1 MLDWIFEGIVTWI
14 SSVVSDMMDA
24 VSGLFLQA
32 LGTDMTAMEEYFPF
46 VSKAFTVMQYTAWA
60 LLFLITVWQ
69 LFRVFGGPVTEAENP
84 WVLLGRSALFAFL
97 IGYAKPIFLLTLK
110 IATAPYT
117 ALMDIQMTAEDFT
130 FAGIEQALQNGLTSL
145 IATISVVGLLLLTIL
160 EIALG
165 WNYFKLLLE
174 TVERYIVVGVLCY
187 TSPLAFSMGASKATT
202 PVFRSWCRMVG
213 SQLLLL
219 VMNVW
224 FLRGFSTSVGQ
235 YIGTGGALS
244 NGNGNVF
251 LWLFCAVAF
260 LKTAQKFDSYLAA
273 MGLNV
278 AQTGSGMGMELL
290 MAARVITGVA
300 GGARSAGSVFRG
312 GSVATGTGAA
322 ATGFAAGFANR
333 FKGNSYVRDAV
344 VDGGTRMGA
353 GGTIGFVGRAF
364 GGMAARNGATLT
376 GESISSVASRTPNVS
391 GSIGG
396 DIANRSLG
404 NYMPHMKGMNLS
416 DTQITG
422 GHISTKAIGAD
433 GKETAVEMFN
443 ASQFEKPDGPHAVV
457 NASDGSQWY
466 QMASGS
472 GAGAFYDAPVFSG
485 SSAEAAQVAAVFP
498 DADGATLRTVGD
510 GVIEASSDGGVSRWY
525 NSAYYDEPDAP
536 HSTIQA
542 SNGVEWYAMQQ
553 HAETPPFEAG
563 DAADGY
569 NRAQFQSFMPGYE
582 QPVTSVDGSGR
593 MDGHFEVRHENG
605 SGTMFYDTAQYAP
618 PRGDYQ
624 VYEDVHGSQWYA
636 VHGEAAVER
645 KPVYENGKPVYMFT
659 SFEMSDD
666 TGVLLGIN
674 RHNNS
679 LCIVDL
685 FDTKKNKNANLNL
698 LGTSGAGK
706 TFTMQLLALRMRM
719 RGIQCYIIAPI
730 KGHEFRRA
738 CNRIGGQFIKIA
750 PGSPHCIN
758 IMEIRHTISPEME
771 LIDELDYS
779 EMDSLLAQKIQQ
791 LMIFFS
797 LLIPNMT
804 NEEEQMLDEALIR
817 TYGKFG
823 ITHDNDSVYED
834 RNAVPPKMKT
844 MPILGDLHEE
854 LQKNEM
860 TKRIAVI
867 VSRFVTGSAQSF
879 NQQTNVDLSNKYIVL
894 DLSELKGKLL
904 PVGMMIA
911 LDYVWDKIKS
921 DRTKKKA
928 IMIDE
933 IWQLIGAGSNRMAA
947 EFCLEIFKVIRGF
960 GGAAISAT
968 QDLSDFF
975 GLEDGRYGRA
985 IINNSKNKIILNLE
999 PDEAEFVR
1007 DTLKLTKT
1015 EIRSITRFER
1025 GEALICSNNSKVP
1038 VIIKAS
1044 KEEQEMITTDRAEL
1058 EAILKER
1065 QREVN

>member
-1 MLDWIFEGIVTWI
+1 MTKDSSAKRKAGKRKPEKLSFTQDFIPIKNLEHGIIET
-14 SSVVSDMMDA
+14 
-24 VSGLFLQA
+24 
-32 LGTDMTAMEEYFPF
+32 TD
-46 VSKAFTVMQYTAWA
+46 
-60 LLFLITVWQ
+60 
-69 LFRVFGGPVTEAENP
+69 
-84 WVLLGRSALFAFL
+84 GRY
-97 IGYAKPIFLLTLK
+97 IK
-110 IATAPYT
+110 
-117 ALMDIQMTAEDFT
+117 
-130 FAGIEQALQNGLTSL
+130 
-145 IATISVVGLLLLTIL
+145 IL
-160 EIALG
+160 EIEPINFMLRSEEEQYEIICSFASWLKISPVHLQFKSITRKADSDKHIAMLRKEMETEESEQCKKLSEGYIRLIKDVGSREALTRR
-165 WNYFKLLLE
+165 FFL
-174 TVERYIVVGVLCY
+174 
-187 TSPLAFSMGASKATT
+187 
-202 PVFRSWCRMVG
+202 VFRYEELRRNENSDYGQICSTLLTAEQNARAYFMQCGNNILQPKDPDEATAEILYMFFNRRSCVEEPFHSRVDRIVLDTMAAKNKVIGIDPVPHIRMAHFIAPRGIDLTHRNYIIMDGLYYSFLYIKGNGYPNKVRAG
-213 SQLLLL
+213 WMSSLINAGEGID
-219 VMNVW
+219 VDV
-224 FLRGFSTSVGQ
+224 FLRRENRS
-235 YIGTGGALS
+235 
-244 NGNGNVF
+244 
-251 LWLFCAVAF
+251 
-260 LKTAQKFDSYLAA
+260 KTIDK
-273 MGLNV
+273 V
-278 AQTGSGMGMELL
+278 AQRIRLNRTKLKSMQDTSTDYEEL
-290 MAARVITGVA
+290 
-300 GGARSAGSVFRG
+300 AGSIQ
-312 GSVATGTGAA
+312 
-322 ATGFAAGFANR
+322 AGYFI
-333 FKGNSYVRDAV
+333 KQG
-344 VDGGTRMGA
+344 
-353 GGTIGFVGRAF
+353 
-364 GGMAARNGATLT
+364 
-376 GESISSVASRTPNVS
+376 
-391 GSIGG
+391 
-396 DIANRSLG
+396 IANYNEDLF
-404 NYMPHMKGMNLS
+404 YMSVFVTVSARTYEELMWRKQQMTDMLKSMDMYVS
-416 DTQITG
+416 DCSFQQ
-422 GHISTKAIGAD
+422 
-433 GKETAVEMFN
+433 E
-443 ASQFEKPDGPHAVV
+443 
-457 NASDGSQWY
+457 
-466 QMASGS
+466 
-472 GAGAFYDAPVFSG
+472 DA
-485 SSAEAAQVAAVFP
+485 
-498 DADGATLRTVGD
+498 LRTVMPFLQISLKLEKKSKRNVLTSGA
-510 GVIEASSDGGVSRWY
+510 AS
-525 NSAYYDEPDAP
+525 
-536 HSTIQA
+536 T
-542 SNGVEWYAMQQ
+542 
-553 HAETPPFEAG
+553 
-563 DAADGY
+563 
-569 NRAQFQSFMPGYE
+569 
-582 QPVTSVDGSGR
+582 
-593 MDGHFEVRHENG
+593 
-605 SGTMFYDTAQYAP
+605 
-618 PRGDYQ
+618 
-624 VYEDVHGSQWYA
+624 
-636 VHGEAAVER
+636 
-645 KPVYENGKPVYMFT
+645 YMFT

-797 LLIPNMT
+797 LLIPDMT

-823 ITHDNDSVYED
+823 ITHDNDSVYAD

-1065 QREVN
+1065 QQEAD

>member
-1 MLDWIFEGIVTWI
+1 MTKDSSAKRKAGKRKPEKLSFTQDFIPIKNLEHGIIET
-14 SSVVSDMMDA
+14 
-24 VSGLFLQA
+24 
-32 LGTDMTAMEEYFPF
+32 TD
-46 VSKAFTVMQYTAWA
+46 
-60 LLFLITVWQ
+60 
-69 LFRVFGGPVTEAENP
+69 
-84 WVLLGRSALFAFL
+84 GRY
-97 IGYAKPIFLLTLK
+97 IK
-110 IATAPYT
+110 
-117 ALMDIQMTAEDFT
+117 
-130 FAGIEQALQNGLTSL
+130 
-145 IATISVVGLLLLTIL
+145 IL
-160 EIALG
+160 EIEPINFMLRSEEEQYEIICSFASWLKISPVHLQ
-165 WNYFKLLLE
+165 FKSITRKADSDKHIAMLRKEME
-174 TVERYIVVGVLCY
+174 TEESEQCKKLSEGYIRLI
-187 TSPLAFSMGASKATT
+187 KD
-202 PVFRSWCRMVG
+202 VG
-213 SQLLLL
+213 SREALTRRFFLIFRYEELRRNENSDYGQICSTLLTAEQNARAYFMQCGNNILQPKDPDEATAEIL
-219 VMNVW
+219 YMFFNRRSCVEEPFHSRVDRIVLDTMAAKNKVIGIDPIPHIRMAHFIAPRGIDLTHRNYIIMDGLYYSFLYIKGNGYPNKVRAGW
-224 FLRGFSTSVGQ
+224 MSSLINAGEGIDVDVFLRRENRS
-235 YIGTGGALS
+235 
-244 NGNGNVF
+244 
-251 LWLFCAVAF
+251 
-260 LKTAQKFDSYLAA
+260 KTIDK
-273 MGLNV
+273 V
-278 AQTGSGMGMELL
+278 AQRIRLNRTKLKSMQDTSTDYEEL
-290 MAARVITGVA
+290 
-300 GGARSAGSVFRG
+300 AGSIQ
-312 GSVATGTGAA
+312 
-322 ATGFAAGFANR
+322 AGYFI
-333 FKGNSYVRDAV
+333 KQG
-344 VDGGTRMGA
+344 
-353 GGTIGFVGRAF
+353 
-364 GGMAARNGATLT
+364 
-376 GESISSVASRTPNVS
+376 
-391 GSIGG
+391 
-396 DIANRSLG
+396 IANYNEDLF
-404 NYMPHMKGMNLS
+404 YMSVFVTVSARTYEELMWRKQQMTDMLKSMDMYVS
-416 DTQITG
+416 DCSFQQ
-422 GHISTKAIGAD
+422 
-433 GKETAVEMFN
+433 E
-443 ASQFEKPDGPHAVV
+443 
-457 NASDGSQWY
+457 
-466 QMASGS
+466 
-472 GAGAFYDAPVFSG
+472 DA
-485 SSAEAAQVAAVFP
+485 
-498 DADGATLRTVGD
+498 LRTVMPFLQISPKLEKKSKRNVLTSGA
-510 GVIEASSDGGVSRWY
+510 AS
-525 NSAYYDEPDAP
+525 
-536 HSTIQA
+536 T
-542 SNGVEWYAMQQ
+542 
-553 HAETPPFEAG
+553 
-563 DAADGY
+563 
-569 NRAQFQSFMPGYE
+569 
-582 QPVTSVDGSGR
+582 
-593 MDGHFEVRHENG
+593 
-605 SGTMFYDTAQYAP
+605 
-618 PRGDYQ
+618 
-624 VYEDVHGSQWYA
+624 
-636 VHGEAAVER
+636 
-645 KPVYENGKPVYMFT
+645 YMFT

-797 LLIPNMT
+797 LLIPDMT

-834 RNAVPPKMKT
+834 RNAVPPKMKA

-860 TKRIAVI
+860 TKRIAII

-947 EFCLEIFKVIRGF
+947 EFCLEIFKIIRGF

-1065 QREVN
+1065 QQEAD

>member
-1 MLDWIFEGIVTWI
+1 MTKDSSAKRKAGKRKPEKLSFTQDFIPIKNLEHGIIET
-14 SSVVSDMMDA
+14 
-24 VSGLFLQA
+24 
-32 LGTDMTAMEEYFPF
+32 TD
-46 VSKAFTVMQYTAWA
+46 
-60 LLFLITVWQ
+60 
-69 LFRVFGGPVTEAENP
+69 
-84 WVLLGRSALFAFL
+84 GRY
-97 IGYAKPIFLLTLK
+97 IK
-110 IATAPYT
+110 
-117 ALMDIQMTAEDFT
+117 
-130 FAGIEQALQNGLTSL
+130 
-145 IATISVVGLLLLTIL
+145 IL
-160 EIALG
+160 EIEPINFMLRSEEEQYEIICSFASWLKISPVHLQ
-165 WNYFKLLLE
+165 FKSITRKADSDKHIAMLRKEMATEESEQCKKLSE
-174 TVERYIVVGVLCY
+174 GYIRLI
-187 TSPLAFSMGASKATT
+187 KD
-202 PVFRSWCRMVG
+202 VG
-213 SQLLLL
+213 SREALTRRFFLIFRYEELRRNENSDYGQICSTLLTAEQNARAYFMQCGNNILQPKDPDEATAEIL
-219 VMNVW
+219 YMFFNRRSCVEEPFHSRVDRIVLDTMAAKNKVIGIDPVPHIRMAHFIAPRGIDLTHRNYIIMDGLYYSFLYIKGNGYPNKVRAGW
-224 FLRGFSTSVGQ
+224 MSSLINAGEGIDVDVFLRRENRS
-235 YIGTGGALS
+235 
-244 NGNGNVF
+244 
-251 LWLFCAVAF
+251 
-260 LKTAQKFDSYLAA
+260 KTIDK
-273 MGLNV
+273 V
-278 AQTGSGMGMELL
+278 AQRIRLNRTKLKSMQDTSTDYEEL
-290 MAARVITGVA
+290 
-300 GGARSAGSVFRG
+300 AGSIQ
-312 GSVATGTGAA
+312 
-322 ATGFAAGFANR
+322 AGYFI
-333 FKGNSYVRDAV
+333 KQG
-344 VDGGTRMGA
+344 
-353 GGTIGFVGRAF
+353 
-364 GGMAARNGATLT
+364 
-376 GESISSVASRTPNVS
+376 
-391 GSIGG
+391 
-396 DIANRSLG
+396 IANYNEDLF
-404 NYMPHMKGMNLS
+404 YMSVFVTVSARTYEELMWRKQQMTDMLKSMDMYVS
-416 DTQITG
+416 DCSFQQ
-422 GHISTKAIGAD
+422 
-433 GKETAVEMFN
+433 E
-443 ASQFEKPDGPHAVV
+443 
-457 NASDGSQWY
+457 
-466 QMASGS
+466 
-472 GAGAFYDAPVFSG
+472 DA
-485 SSAEAAQVAAVFP
+485 
-498 DADGATLRTVGD
+498 LRTVMPFLQISLKLEKKSKRNVLTSGA
-510 GVIEASSDGGVSRWY
+510 AS
-525 NSAYYDEPDAP
+525 
-536 HSTIQA
+536 T
-542 SNGVEWYAMQQ
+542 
-553 HAETPPFEAG
+553 
-563 DAADGY
+563 
-569 NRAQFQSFMPGYE
+569 
-582 QPVTSVDGSGR
+582 
-593 MDGHFEVRHENG
+593 
-605 SGTMFYDTAQYAP
+605 
-618 PRGDYQ
+618 
-624 VYEDVHGSQWYA
+624 
-636 VHGEAAVER
+636 
-645 KPVYENGKPVYMFT
+645 YMFT

-797 LLIPNMT
+797 LLIPDMT

-834 RNAVPPKMKT
+834 RNAVPPKMKA
-844 MPILGDLHEE
+844 MPILGNLHEE

-860 TKRIAVI
+860 TKRIAII

-1058 EAILKER
+1058 EAILMER
-1065 QREVN
+1065 QQEAD

>member
-1 MLDWIFEGIVTWI
+1 MTKDSSAKRKAGKRKPEKLSFTQDFIPIKNLEHGIIET
-14 SSVVSDMMDA
+14 
-24 VSGLFLQA
+24 
-32 LGTDMTAMEEYFPF
+32 TD
-46 VSKAFTVMQYTAWA
+46 
-60 LLFLITVWQ
+60 
-69 LFRVFGGPVTEAENP
+69 
-84 WVLLGRSALFAFL
+84 GRY
-97 IGYAKPIFLLTLK
+97 IK
-110 IATAPYT
+110 
-117 ALMDIQMTAEDFT
+117 
-130 FAGIEQALQNGLTSL
+130 
-145 IATISVVGLLLLTIL
+145 IL
-160 EIALG
+160 EIEPINFMLRSEEEQYEIICSFASWLKISPVHLQ
-165 WNYFKLLLE
+165 FKSITRKADSDKHIAMLRKEME
-174 TVERYIVVGVLCY
+174 TEESEQCKKLSEGYIRLI
-187 TSPLAFSMGASKATT
+187 KD
-202 PVFRSWCRMVG
+202 VG
-213 SQLLLL
+213 SREALTRRFFLIFRYEELRRNENSDYGQICSTLLTTEQNARAYFMQCGNNILQPKDPDEATAEIL
-219 VMNVW
+219 YMFFNRRSCVEEPFHSRVDRIVLDTMAAKNKVIGIDPIPHIRMAHFIAPREIDLMHRNYIIMDGLYYSFLYIKGNGYPNKVRAGW
-224 FLRGFSTSVGQ
+224 MSSLINAGEGIDVDVFLRRENRS
-235 YIGTGGALS
+235 
-244 NGNGNVF
+244 
-251 LWLFCAVAF
+251 
-260 LKTAQKFDSYLAA
+260 KTIDK
-273 MGLNV
+273 V
-278 AQTGSGMGMELL
+278 AQRIRLNRTKLKSMQDTSTDYEEL
-290 MAARVITGVA
+290 
-300 GGARSAGSVFRG
+300 AGSIQ
-312 GSVATGTGAA
+312 
-322 ATGFAAGFANR
+322 AGYFI
-333 FKGNSYVRDAV
+333 KQG
-344 VDGGTRMGA
+344 
-353 GGTIGFVGRAF
+353 
-364 GGMAARNGATLT
+364 
-376 GESISSVASRTPNVS
+376 
-391 GSIGG
+391 
-396 DIANRSLG
+396 IANYNEDLF
-404 NYMPHMKGMNLS
+404 YMSVFVTVSARTYEELMWRKQQMTDMLKSMDMYVS
-416 DTQITG
+416 DCSFQQ
-422 GHISTKAIGAD
+422 
-433 GKETAVEMFN
+433 E
-443 ASQFEKPDGPHAVV
+443 
-457 NASDGSQWY
+457 
-466 QMASGS
+466 
-472 GAGAFYDAPVFSG
+472 DA
-485 SSAEAAQVAAVFP
+485 
-498 DADGATLRTVGD
+498 LRTVMPFLQISPKLEKKSKRNVLTSGA
-510 GVIEASSDGGVSRWY
+510 AS
-525 NSAYYDEPDAP
+525 
-536 HSTIQA
+536 T
-542 SNGVEWYAMQQ
+542 
-553 HAETPPFEAG
+553 
-563 DAADGY
+563 
-569 NRAQFQSFMPGYE
+569 
-582 QPVTSVDGSGR
+582 
-593 MDGHFEVRHENG
+593 
-605 SGTMFYDTAQYAP
+605 
-618 PRGDYQ
+618 
-624 VYEDVHGSQWYA
+624 
-636 VHGEAAVER
+636 
-645 KPVYENGKPVYMFT
+645 YMFT

-797 LLIPNMT
+797 LLIPDMT

-823 ITHDNDSVYED
+823 ITHDNDSVYAD

-1065 QREVN
+1065 QQEAD

>member
-1 MLDWIFEGIVTWI
+1 MTKDSSAKRKTGKRKPEKLSFTQDFIPIKNLEHGIIET
-14 SSVVSDMMDA
+14 
-24 VSGLFLQA
+24 
-32 LGTDMTAMEEYFPF
+32 TD
-46 VSKAFTVMQYTAWA
+46 
-60 LLFLITVWQ
+60 
-69 LFRVFGGPVTEAENP
+69 
-84 WVLLGRSALFAFL
+84 GRY
-97 IGYAKPIFLLTLK
+97 IK
-110 IATAPYT
+110 
-117 ALMDIQMTAEDFT
+117 
-130 FAGIEQALQNGLTSL
+130 
-145 IATISVVGLLLLTIL
+145 IL
-160 EIALG
+160 EIEPINFMLRSEEEQYEIICSFASWLKISPVHLQ
-165 WNYFKLLLE
+165 FKSITRKADSDKHIAMLRKEME
-174 TVERYIVVGVLCY
+174 TEESEQCKKLSEGYIRLI
-187 TSPLAFSMGASKATT
+187 KD
-202 PVFRSWCRMVG
+202 VG
-213 SQLLLL
+213 SREALTRRFFLIFRYEELRRNENSDYGQICSTLLTAEQNARAYFMQCGNNILQPKDPDEATAEIL
-219 VMNVW
+219 YMFFNRRSCVEEPFHSRVDRIVLDTMAAKNKVIGIDPIPHIRMAHFIAPRGIDLTHRNYIIMDGLYYSFLYIKGNGYPNKVRAGW
-224 FLRGFSTSVGQ
+224 MSSLINAGEGIDVDVFLRRENRS
-235 YIGTGGALS
+235 
-244 NGNGNVF
+244 
-251 LWLFCAVAF
+251 
-260 LKTAQKFDSYLAA
+260 KTIDK
-273 MGLNV
+273 V
-278 AQTGSGMGMELL
+278 AQRIRLNRTKLKSMQDTSTDYEELTGS
-290 MAARVITGVA
+290 IQA
-300 GGARSAGSVFRG
+300 GYFIKQGIANYNEDLFYMSVFVTVSARTYEELMWRKQQMTDMLK
-312 GSVATGTGAA
+312 SMDM
-322 ATGFAAGFANR
+322 
-333 FKGNSYVRDAV
+333 YVSDCSFQQEDA
-344 VDGGTRMGA
+344 
-353 GGTIGFVGRAF
+353 
-364 GGMAARNGATLT
+364 
-376 GESISSVASRTPNVS
+376 
-391 GSIGG
+391 
-396 DIANRSLG
+396 
-404 NYMPHMKGMNLS
+404 
-416 DTQITG
+416 
-422 GHISTKAIGAD
+422 
-433 GKETAVEMFN
+433 
-443 ASQFEKPDGPHAVV
+443 
-457 NASDGSQWY
+457 
-466 QMASGS
+466 
-472 GAGAFYDAPVFSG
+472 
-485 SSAEAAQVAAVFP
+485 
-498 DADGATLRTVGD
+498 LRTVMPFLQISPKLEKKSKRNVLTSGA
-510 GVIEASSDGGVSRWY
+510 AS
-525 NSAYYDEPDAP
+525 
-536 HSTIQA
+536 T
-542 SNGVEWYAMQQ
+542 
-553 HAETPPFEAG
+553 
-563 DAADGY
+563 
-569 NRAQFQSFMPGYE
+569 
-582 QPVTSVDGSGR
+582 
-593 MDGHFEVRHENG
+593 
-605 SGTMFYDTAQYAP
+605 
-618 PRGDYQ
+618 
-624 VYEDVHGSQWYA
+624 
-636 VHGEAAVER
+636 
-645 KPVYENGKPVYMFT
+645 YMFT

-738 CNRIGGQFIKIA
+738 CNHIGGQFIKIA

-797 LLIPNMT
+797 LLIPDMT

-823 ITHDNDSVYED
+823 ITHDNDSVYAD

-1065 QREVN
+1065 QQEED

>member
-1 MLDWIFEGIVTWI
+1 MTKDSSAKRKAGKRKPEKLSFTQDFIPIKNLEHGIIET
-14 SSVVSDMMDA
+14 
-24 VSGLFLQA
+24 
-32 LGTDMTAMEEYFPF
+32 TD
-46 VSKAFTVMQYTAWA
+46 
-60 LLFLITVWQ
+60 
-69 LFRVFGGPVTEAENP
+69 
-84 WVLLGRSALFAFL
+84 GRY
-97 IGYAKPIFLLTLK
+97 IK
-110 IATAPYT
+110 
-117 ALMDIQMTAEDFT
+117 
-130 FAGIEQALQNGLTSL
+130 
-145 IATISVVGLLLLTIL
+145 IL
-160 EIALG
+160 EIEPINFMLRSEEEQYEIICSFASWLKISPVHLQ
-165 WNYFKLLLE
+165 FKSITRKADSDKHIAMLRKEME
-174 TVERYIVVGVLCY
+174 TEESEQCKKLSEGYIRLI
-187 TSPLAFSMGASKATT
+187 KD
-202 PVFRSWCRMVG
+202 VG
-213 SQLLLL
+213 SREALTRRFFLIFRYEELRRNENSDYGQICSTLLTAEQNARAYFMQCGNNILQPKDPDEATAEIL
-219 VMNVW
+219 YMFFNRRSCVEEPFHSRVDRIVLDTMAAKNKVIGIDPVPHIRMAHFIAPRGIDLTHRNYIIMDGLYYSFLYIKGNGYPNKVRAGW
-224 FLRGFSTSVGQ
+224 MSSLINAGEGIDVDVFLRRENRS
-235 YIGTGGALS
+235 
-244 NGNGNVF
+244 
-251 LWLFCAVAF
+251 
-260 LKTAQKFDSYLAA
+260 KTIDK
-273 MGLNV
+273 V
-278 AQTGSGMGMELL
+278 AQRIRLNRTKLKSMQDTSTDYEEL
-290 MAARVITGVA
+290 
-300 GGARSAGSVFRG
+300 AGSIQ
-312 GSVATGTGAA
+312 
-322 ATGFAAGFANR
+322 AGYFI
-333 FKGNSYVRDAV
+333 KQG
-344 VDGGTRMGA
+344 
-353 GGTIGFVGRAF
+353 
-364 GGMAARNGATLT
+364 
-376 GESISSVASRTPNVS
+376 
-391 GSIGG
+391 
-396 DIANRSLG
+396 IANYNEDLF
-404 NYMPHMKGMNLS
+404 YMSVFMTVSARTYEELMWRKQQMTDMLKSMDMYVS
-416 DTQITG
+416 DCSFQQ
-422 GHISTKAIGAD
+422 
-433 GKETAVEMFN
+433 E
-443 ASQFEKPDGPHAVV
+443 
-457 NASDGSQWY
+457 
-466 QMASGS
+466 
-472 GAGAFYDAPVFSG
+472 DA
-485 SSAEAAQVAAVFP
+485 
-498 DADGATLRTVGD
+498 LRTVMPFLQISLKLEKKSKRNVLTSGA
-510 GVIEASSDGGVSRWY
+510 AS
-525 NSAYYDEPDAP
+525 
-536 HSTIQA
+536 T
-542 SNGVEWYAMQQ
+542 
-553 HAETPPFEAG
+553 
-563 DAADGY
+563 
-569 NRAQFQSFMPGYE
+569 
-582 QPVTSVDGSGR
+582 
-593 MDGHFEVRHENG
+593 
-605 SGTMFYDTAQYAP
+605 
-618 PRGDYQ
+618 
-624 VYEDVHGSQWYA
+624 
-636 VHGEAAVER
+636 
-645 KPVYENGKPVYMFT
+645 YMFT

-797 LLIPNMT
+797 LLIPDMT

-834 RNAVPPKMKT
+834 RNAVPPKMKA

-860 TKRIAVI
+860 TKRIAII

-1065 QREVN
+1065 QHEAD

>member
-1 MLDWIFEGIVTWI
+1 MTKDSSAKRKAGKRKPEKLSFTQDFIPIKNLEHGIIET
-14 SSVVSDMMDA
+14 
-24 VSGLFLQA
+24 
-32 LGTDMTAMEEYFPF
+32 TD
-46 VSKAFTVMQYTAWA
+46 
-60 LLFLITVWQ
+60 
-69 LFRVFGGPVTEAENP
+69 
-84 WVLLGRSALFAFL
+84 GRY
-97 IGYAKPIFLLTLK
+97 IK
-110 IATAPYT
+110 
-117 ALMDIQMTAEDFT
+117 
-130 FAGIEQALQNGLTSL
+130 
-145 IATISVVGLLLLTIL
+145 IL
-160 EIALG
+160 EIEPINFMLRSEEEQYEIICSFASWLKISPVHLQ
-165 WNYFKLLLE
+165 FKSITRKADSDKHIAMLRKEME
-174 TVERYIVVGVLCY
+174 TEESEQCKKLSEGYIRLI
-187 TSPLAFSMGASKATT
+187 KD
-202 PVFRSWCRMVG
+202 VG
-213 SQLLLL
+213 SREALTRRFFLIFRYEELRRNENSDYGQICSTLLTAEQNARAYFMQCGNNILQPKDPDEATAEIL
-219 VMNVW
+219 YMFFNRRSCIEEPFHSRVDRIVLDTMAAKNKVIGIDPIPHIRMAHFIAPRGIDLTHRNYIIMDGLYYSFLYIKGNGYPNKVRAGW
-224 FLRGFSTSVGQ
+224 MSSLINAGEGIDVDVFLRRENRS
-235 YIGTGGALS
+235 
-244 NGNGNVF
+244 
-251 LWLFCAVAF
+251 
-260 LKTAQKFDSYLAA
+260 KTIDK
-273 MGLNV
+273 V
-278 AQTGSGMGMELL
+278 AQRIRLNRTKLKSMQDTSTDYEEL
-290 MAARVITGVA
+290 
-300 GGARSAGSVFRG
+300 AGSIQ
-312 GSVATGTGAA
+312 
-322 ATGFAAGFANR
+322 AGYFI
-333 FKGNSYVRDAV
+333 KQG
-344 VDGGTRMGA
+344 
-353 GGTIGFVGRAF
+353 
-364 GGMAARNGATLT
+364 
-376 GESISSVASRTPNVS
+376 
-391 GSIGG
+391 
-396 DIANRSLG
+396 IANYNEDLF
-404 NYMPHMKGMNLS
+404 YMSVFVTVSARTYEELMWRKQQMTDMLKSMDMYVS
-416 DTQITG
+416 DCSFQQ
-422 GHISTKAIGAD
+422 
-433 GKETAVEMFN
+433 E
-443 ASQFEKPDGPHAVV
+443 
-457 NASDGSQWY
+457 
-466 QMASGS
+466 
-472 GAGAFYDAPVFSG
+472 DA
-485 SSAEAAQVAAVFP
+485 
-498 DADGATLRTVGD
+498 LRTVMPFLQMSPKLEKKSKRNVLTSGA
-510 GVIEASSDGGVSRWY
+510 AS
-525 NSAYYDEPDAP
+525 
-536 HSTIQA
+536 T
-542 SNGVEWYAMQQ
+542 
-553 HAETPPFEAG
+553 
-563 DAADGY
+563 
-569 NRAQFQSFMPGYE
+569 
-582 QPVTSVDGSGR
+582 
-593 MDGHFEVRHENG
+593 
-605 SGTMFYDTAQYAP
+605 
-618 PRGDYQ
+618 
-624 VYEDVHGSQWYA
+624 
-636 VHGEAAVER
+636 
-645 KPVYENGKPVYMFT
+645 YMFT

-797 LLIPNMT
+797 LLIPDMT

-817 TYGKFG
+817 SYGKFG
-823 ITHDNDSVYED
+823 ITHDNDSVYAD

-1065 QREVN
+1065 QQEAD

>member
-1 MLDWIFEGIVTWI
+1 MTKD
-14 SSVVSDMMDA
+14 SSAKRKAGKRKPEKLSFTQDFIPIKNLEH
-24 VSGLFLQA
+24 SIIET
-32 LGTDMTAMEEYFPF
+32 TD
-46 VSKAFTVMQYTAWA
+46 
-60 LLFLITVWQ
+60 
-69 LFRVFGGPVTEAENP
+69 
-84 WVLLGRSALFAFL
+84 GRY
-97 IGYAKPIFLLTLK
+97 IK
-110 IATAPYT
+110 
-117 ALMDIQMTAEDFT
+117 
-130 FAGIEQALQNGLTSL
+130 
-145 IATISVVGLLLLTIL
+145 IL
-160 EIALG
+160 EIEPINFMLRSEEEQYEIICSFASWLKISPVHLQ
-165 WNYFKLLLE
+165 FKSITRKADSDKHIAMLRKEME
-174 TVERYIVVGVLCY
+174 TEESEQCKKLSEGYIRLI
-187 TSPLAFSMGASKATT
+187 KD
-202 PVFRSWCRMVG
+202 VG
-213 SQLLLL
+213 SREALTRRFFLIFRYEELRRNENSDYGQICSTLLTAEQNARAYFMQCGNNILQPKDPDEATAEIL
-219 VMNVW
+219 YMFFNRRSCVEEPFHSRADRIVLDTMAAKNKVIGIDPVPHIRMAHFIAPRGIDLTHRNYIIMDGLYYSFLYIKGNGYPNKVRAGW
-224 FLRGFSTSVGQ
+224 MSSLINAGEGIDVDVFLRRENRS
-235 YIGTGGALS
+235 
-244 NGNGNVF
+244 
-251 LWLFCAVAF
+251 
-260 LKTAQKFDSYLAA
+260 KTIDK
-273 MGLNV
+273 V
-278 AQTGSGMGMELL
+278 AQRIRLNRTKLKSMQDTSTDYEEL
-290 MAARVITGVA
+290 
-300 GGARSAGSVFRG
+300 AGSIQ
-312 GSVATGTGAA
+312 
-322 ATGFAAGFANR
+322 AGYFI
-333 FKGNSYVRDAV
+333 KQG
-344 VDGGTRMGA
+344 
-353 GGTIGFVGRAF
+353 
-364 GGMAARNGATLT
+364 
-376 GESISSVASRTPNVS
+376 
-391 GSIGG
+391 
-396 DIANRSLG
+396 IANYNEDLF
-404 NYMPHMKGMNLS
+404 YMSVFVTVSARTYEELMWRKQQMTDMLKSMDMYVS
-416 DTQITG
+416 DCSFQQ
-422 GHISTKAIGAD
+422 
-433 GKETAVEMFN
+433 E
-443 ASQFEKPDGPHAVV
+443 
-457 NASDGSQWY
+457 
-466 QMASGS
+466 
-472 GAGAFYDAPVFSG
+472 DA
-485 SSAEAAQVAAVFP
+485 
-498 DADGATLRTVGD
+498 LRTVMPFLQMSPKLEKKSKRNVLTSGA
-510 GVIEASSDGGVSRWY
+510 AS
-525 NSAYYDEPDAP
+525 
-536 HSTIQA
+536 T
-542 SNGVEWYAMQQ
+542 
-553 HAETPPFEAG
+553 
-563 DAADGY
+563 
-569 NRAQFQSFMPGYE
+569 
-582 QPVTSVDGSGR
+582 
-593 MDGHFEVRHENG
+593 
-605 SGTMFYDTAQYAP
+605 
-618 PRGDYQ
+618 
-624 VYEDVHGSQWYA
+624 
-636 VHGEAAVER
+636 
-645 KPVYENGKPVYMFT
+645 YMFT

-797 LLIPNMT
+797 LLIPDMT

-1065 QREVN
+1065 QHEAD

>member
-1 MLDWIFEGIVTWI
+1 MTKDSSAKRKTGKRKPEKLSFTQDFIPIKNLEHGIIET
-14 SSVVSDMMDA
+14 
-24 VSGLFLQA
+24 
-32 LGTDMTAMEEYFPF
+32 TD
-46 VSKAFTVMQYTAWA
+46 
-60 LLFLITVWQ
+60 
-69 LFRVFGGPVTEAENP
+69 
-84 WVLLGRSALFAFL
+84 GRY
-97 IGYAKPIFLLTLK
+97 IK
-110 IATAPYT
+110 
-117 ALMDIQMTAEDFT
+117 
-130 FAGIEQALQNGLTSL
+130 
-145 IATISVVGLLLLTIL
+145 IL
-160 EIALG
+160 EIEPINFMLRSEEEQYEIICSFASWLKISPVHLQ
-165 WNYFKLLLE
+165 FKSITRKADSDKHIAMLRKEMATEESEQCKKLSE
-174 TVERYIVVGVLCY
+174 GYIRLI
-187 TSPLAFSMGASKATT
+187 KD
-202 PVFRSWCRMVG
+202 VG
-213 SQLLLL
+213 SREALTRRFFLIFRYEELRRNENSDYGQICSTLLTAEQNARAYFMQCGNNILQPKDPDEATAEIL
-219 VMNVW
+219 YMFFNRRSCVEEPFHSRVDRIVLDTMAAKNKVIGIDPIPHIRMAHFIAPRGIDLTHRNYIIMDGLYYSFLYIKGNGYPNKVRAGW
-224 FLRGFSTSVGQ
+224 MSSLINAGEGIDVDVFLRRENRS
-235 YIGTGGALS
+235 
-244 NGNGNVF
+244 
-251 LWLFCAVAF
+251 
-260 LKTAQKFDSYLAA
+260 KTIDK
-273 MGLNV
+273 V
-278 AQTGSGMGMELL
+278 AQRIRLNRTKLKSMQDTSTDYEEL
-290 MAARVITGVA
+290 
-300 GGARSAGSVFRG
+300 AGSIQ
-312 GSVATGTGAA
+312 
-322 ATGFAAGFANR
+322 AGYFI
-333 FKGNSYVRDAV
+333 KQG
-344 VDGGTRMGA
+344 
-353 GGTIGFVGRAF
+353 
-364 GGMAARNGATLT
+364 
-376 GESISSVASRTPNVS
+376 
-391 GSIGG
+391 
-396 DIANRSLG
+396 IANYNEDLF
-404 NYMPHMKGMNLS
+404 YMSVFVTVSARTYEELMWRKQQMTDMLKSMDMYVS
-416 DTQITG
+416 DCSFQQ
-422 GHISTKAIGAD
+422 
-433 GKETAVEMFN
+433 E
-443 ASQFEKPDGPHAVV
+443 
-457 NASDGSQWY
+457 
-466 QMASGS
+466 
-472 GAGAFYDAPVFSG
+472 DA
-485 SSAEAAQVAAVFP
+485 
-498 DADGATLRTVGD
+498 LRTVMPFLQISPKLEKKSKRNVLTSGA
-510 GVIEASSDGGVSRWY
+510 AS
-525 NSAYYDEPDAP
+525 
-536 HSTIQA
+536 T
-542 SNGVEWYAMQQ
+542 
-553 HAETPPFEAG
+553 
-563 DAADGY
+563 
-569 NRAQFQSFMPGYE
+569 
-582 QPVTSVDGSGR
+582 
-593 MDGHFEVRHENG
+593 
-605 SGTMFYDTAQYAP
+605 
-618 PRGDYQ
+618 
-624 VYEDVHGSQWYA
+624 
-636 VHGEAAVER
+636 
-645 KPVYENGKPVYMFT
+645 YMFT

-771 LIDELDYS
+771 LIDELAYS

-797 LLIPNMT
+797 LLIPDMT

-823 ITHDNDSVYED
+823 ITHDNDSVYAD

-921 DRTKKKA
+921 DRTKKKT

-1038 VIIKAS
+1038 VIIRAS

-1065 QREVN
+1065 QHEAD

>member
-1 MLDWIFEGIVTWI
+1 MIKDSSAKRKAGKRKPEKLSFTQDFIPIKNLEHGIIET
-14 SSVVSDMMDA
+14 
-24 VSGLFLQA
+24 
-32 LGTDMTAMEEYFPF
+32 TD
-46 VSKAFTVMQYTAWA
+46 
-60 LLFLITVWQ
+60 
-69 LFRVFGGPVTEAENP
+69 
-84 WVLLGRSALFAFL
+84 GRY
-97 IGYAKPIFLLTLK
+97 IK
-110 IATAPYT
+110 
-117 ALMDIQMTAEDFT
+117 
-130 FAGIEQALQNGLTSL
+130 
-145 IATISVVGLLLLTIL
+145 IL
-160 EIALG
+160 EIEPINFMLRSEEEQYEIICSFASWLKISPVHLQ
-165 WNYFKLLLE
+165 FKSITRKADSDKHIAMLRKEME
-174 TVERYIVVGVLCY
+174 TEESEQCKKLSEGYIRLI
-187 TSPLAFSMGASKATT
+187 KD
-202 PVFRSWCRMVG
+202 VG
-213 SQLLLL
+213 SREALTRRFFLIFRYEELRRNENSDYGQICSTLLTAEQNARAYFMQCGNNILQPKDPDEATAEIL
-219 VMNVW
+219 YMFFNRRSCVEEPFHSRVDRIVLDTMAAKNKVIGIDPIPHIRLAHFIAPRGIDLTHRNYIIMDGLYYSFLYIKGNGYPNKVRAGW
-224 FLRGFSTSVGQ
+224 MSSLINAGEGIDVDVFLRRENRS
-235 YIGTGGALS
+235 
-244 NGNGNVF
+244 
-251 LWLFCAVAF
+251 
-260 LKTAQKFDSYLAA
+260 KTIDK
-273 MGLNV
+273 V
-278 AQTGSGMGMELL
+278 AQRIRLNRTKLKSMQDTSTDYEEL
-290 MAARVITGVA
+290 
-300 GGARSAGSVFRG
+300 AGSIQ
-312 GSVATGTGAA
+312 
-322 ATGFAAGFANR
+322 AGYFI
-333 FKGNSYVRDAV
+333 KQG
-344 VDGGTRMGA
+344 
-353 GGTIGFVGRAF
+353 
-364 GGMAARNGATLT
+364 
-376 GESISSVASRTPNVS
+376 
-391 GSIGG
+391 
-396 DIANRSLG
+396 IANYNEDLF
-404 NYMPHMKGMNLS
+404 YMSVFVTVSARTYEELMWRKQQMTDMLKSMDMYVS
-416 DTQITG
+416 DCSFQQ
-422 GHISTKAIGAD
+422 
-433 GKETAVEMFN
+433 E
-443 ASQFEKPDGPHAVV
+443 
-457 NASDGSQWY
+457 
-466 QMASGS
+466 
-472 GAGAFYDAPVFSG
+472 DA
-485 SSAEAAQVAAVFP
+485 
-498 DADGATLRTVGD
+498 LRTVMPFLQISPKLEKKSKRNVLTSGA
-510 GVIEASSDGGVSRWY
+510 AS
-525 NSAYYDEPDAP
+525 
-536 HSTIQA
+536 T
-542 SNGVEWYAMQQ
+542 
-553 HAETPPFEAG
+553 
-563 DAADGY
+563 
-569 NRAQFQSFMPGYE
+569 
-582 QPVTSVDGSGR
+582 
-593 MDGHFEVRHENG
+593 
-605 SGTMFYDTAQYAP
+605 
-618 PRGDYQ
+618 
-624 VYEDVHGSQWYA
+624 
-636 VHGEAAVER
+636 
-645 KPVYENGKPVYMFT
+645 YMFT

-797 LLIPNMT
+797 LLIPDMT

-823 ITHDNDSVYED
+823 ITHDNDSVYAD
-834 RNAVPPKMKT
+834 RNAVPPKMKV

-1065 QREVN
+1065 QQEAD

>member
-1 MLDWIFEGIVTWI
+1 MTKDSSAKRKAGKRKPEKLSFTQDFIPIKNLEHGIIET
-14 SSVVSDMMDA
+14 
-24 VSGLFLQA
+24 
-32 LGTDMTAMEEYFPF
+32 TD
-46 VSKAFTVMQYTAWA
+46 
-60 LLFLITVWQ
+60 
-69 LFRVFGGPVTEAENP
+69 
-84 WVLLGRSALFAFL
+84 GRY
-97 IGYAKPIFLLTLK
+97 IK
-110 IATAPYT
+110 
-117 ALMDIQMTAEDFT
+117 
-130 FAGIEQALQNGLTSL
+130 
-145 IATISVVGLLLLTIL
+145 IL
-160 EIALG
+160 EIEPINFMLRSEKEQYEIICSFASWLKISPVHLQ
-165 WNYFKLLLE
+165 FKSITRKADSDKHIAMLRKEME
-174 TVERYIVVGVLCY
+174 TEESEQCKKLSEGYIRLI
-187 TSPLAFSMGASKATT
+187 KD
-202 PVFRSWCRMVG
+202 VG
-213 SQLLLL
+213 SREALTRRFFLIFRYEELRRNENSDYGQICSTLLTTEQNARAYFMQCGNNILQPKDPDEATAEIL
-219 VMNVW
+219 YMFFNRRSCVEEPFHSRVDRIVLDTMAAKNKVIGIDPIPHIRMAHFIAPRGIDLMHRNYIIMDGLYYSFLYIKGNGYPNKVRAGW
-224 FLRGFSTSVGQ
+224 MSSLINAGEGIDVDVFLRRENRS
-235 YIGTGGALS
+235 
-244 NGNGNVF
+244 
-251 LWLFCAVAF
+251 
-260 LKTAQKFDSYLAA
+260 KTIDK
-273 MGLNV
+273 V
-278 AQTGSGMGMELL
+278 AQRIRLNRTKLKSMQDTSTDYEEL
-290 MAARVITGVA
+290 
-300 GGARSAGSVFRG
+300 AGSIQ
-312 GSVATGTGAA
+312 
-322 ATGFAAGFANR
+322 AGYFI
-333 FKGNSYVRDAV
+333 KQG
-344 VDGGTRMGA
+344 
-353 GGTIGFVGRAF
+353 
-364 GGMAARNGATLT
+364 
-376 GESISSVASRTPNVS
+376 
-391 GSIGG
+391 
-396 DIANRSLG
+396 IANYNEDLF
-404 NYMPHMKGMNLS
+404 YMSVFVTVSARTYEELMWRKQQMTDMLKSMDMYVS
-416 DTQITG
+416 DCSFQQ
-422 GHISTKAIGAD
+422 
-433 GKETAVEMFN
+433 E
-443 ASQFEKPDGPHAVV
+443 
-457 NASDGSQWY
+457 
-466 QMASGS
+466 
-472 GAGAFYDAPVFSG
+472 DA
-485 SSAEAAQVAAVFP
+485 
-498 DADGATLRTVGD
+498 LRTVMPFLQISPKLEKKSKRNVLTSGA
-510 GVIEASSDGGVSRWY
+510 AS
-525 NSAYYDEPDAP
+525 
-536 HSTIQA
+536 T
-542 SNGVEWYAMQQ
+542 
-553 HAETPPFEAG
+553 
-563 DAADGY
+563 
-569 NRAQFQSFMPGYE
+569 
-582 QPVTSVDGSGR
+582 
-593 MDGHFEVRHENG
+593 
-605 SGTMFYDTAQYAP
+605 
-618 PRGDYQ
+618 
-624 VYEDVHGSQWYA
+624 
-636 VHGEAAVER
+636 
-645 KPVYENGKPVYMFT
+645 YMFT

-797 LLIPNMT
+797 LLIPDMT

-823 ITHDNDSVYED
+823 ITHDNDSVYAD

-1065 QREVN
+1065 QQEAD

>member
-1 MLDWIFEGIVTWI
+1 MTKDSSAKRKAGKRKPEKLSFTQDFIPIKNLEHGIIET
-14 SSVVSDMMDA
+14 
-24 VSGLFLQA
+24 
-32 LGTDMTAMEEYFPF
+32 TD
-46 VSKAFTVMQYTAWA
+46 
-60 LLFLITVWQ
+60 
-69 LFRVFGGPVTEAENP
+69 
-84 WVLLGRSALFAFL
+84 GRY
-97 IGYAKPIFLLTLK
+97 IK
-110 IATAPYT
+110 
-117 ALMDIQMTAEDFT
+117 
-130 FAGIEQALQNGLTSL
+130 
-145 IATISVVGLLLLTIL
+145 IL
-160 EIALG
+160 EIEPINFMLRSEEEQYEIICSFASWLKISPVHLQ
-165 WNYFKLLLE
+165 FKSITRKADSDKHIAMLRKE
-174 TVERYIVVGVLCY
+174 TETEESEQCKKLSEGYIRLI
-187 TSPLAFSMGASKATT
+187 KD
-202 PVFRSWCRMVG
+202 VG
-213 SQLLLL
+213 SREALTRRFFLIFRYEELRRNENSDYGQICSTLLTAEQNARAYFMQCGNNILQPKDPDEATAEIL
-219 VMNVW
+219 YMFFNRRSCVEEPFHSRVDRIVLDTMAAKNKVIGIDPIPHIRMAHFIAPRGIDLTHRNYIIMDGLYYSFLYIKGNGYPNKVRAGW
-224 FLRGFSTSVGQ
+224 MSSLINAGEGIDVDVFLRRENRS
-235 YIGTGGALS
+235 
-244 NGNGNVF
+244 
-251 LWLFCAVAF
+251 
-260 LKTAQKFDSYLAA
+260 KTIDK
-273 MGLNV
+273 V
-278 AQTGSGMGMELL
+278 AQRIRLNRTKLKSMQDTSTDYEEL
-290 MAARVITGVA
+290 
-300 GGARSAGSVFRG
+300 AGSIQ
-312 GSVATGTGAA
+312 
-322 ATGFAAGFANR
+322 AGYFI
-333 FKGNSYVRDAV
+333 KQG
-344 VDGGTRMGA
+344 
-353 GGTIGFVGRAF
+353 
-364 GGMAARNGATLT
+364 
-376 GESISSVASRTPNVS
+376 
-391 GSIGG
+391 
-396 DIANRSLG
+396 IANYNEDLF
-404 NYMPHMKGMNLS
+404 YMSVFVTVSARTYEELMWRKQQMTDMLKSMDMYVS
-416 DTQITG
+416 DCSFQQ
-422 GHISTKAIGAD
+422 
-433 GKETAVEMFN
+433 E
-443 ASQFEKPDGPHAVV
+443 
-457 NASDGSQWY
+457 
-466 QMASGS
+466 
-472 GAGAFYDAPVFSG
+472 DA
-485 SSAEAAQVAAVFP
+485 
-498 DADGATLRTVGD
+498 LRTVMPFLQMSPKLEKKSKRNVLTSGA
-510 GVIEASSDGGVSRWY
+510 AS
-525 NSAYYDEPDAP
+525 
-536 HSTIQA
+536 T
-542 SNGVEWYAMQQ
+542 
-553 HAETPPFEAG
+553 
-563 DAADGY
+563 
-569 NRAQFQSFMPGYE
+569 
-582 QPVTSVDGSGR
+582 
-593 MDGHFEVRHENG
+593 
-605 SGTMFYDTAQYAP
+605 
-618 PRGDYQ
+618 
-624 VYEDVHGSQWYA
+624 
-636 VHGEAAVER
+636 
-645 KPVYENGKPVYMFT
+645 YMFT

-730 KGHEFRRA
+730 KGHEFRLA

-779 EMDSLLAQKIQQ
+779 EMDSLLAQKIQR

-797 LLIPNMT
+797 LLIPDMT

-823 ITHDNDSVYED
+823 ITHDNDSVYAD

-1065 QREVN
+1065 QQETD

>member
-1 MLDWIFEGIVTWI
+1 MAKDSSAKRKAGKRKPEKLSFTQDFIPIKNLEHGIIET
-14 SSVVSDMMDA
+14 
-24 VSGLFLQA
+24 
-32 LGTDMTAMEEYFPF
+32 TD
-46 VSKAFTVMQYTAWA
+46 
-60 LLFLITVWQ
+60 
-69 LFRVFGGPVTEAENP
+69 
-84 WVLLGRSALFAFL
+84 GRY
-97 IGYAKPIFLLTLK
+97 IK
-110 IATAPYT
+110 
-117 ALMDIQMTAEDFT
+117 
-130 FAGIEQALQNGLTSL
+130 
-145 IATISVVGLLLLTIL
+145 IL
-160 EIALG
+160 EIEPINFMLRSEEEQYEIICSFASWLKISPVYLQFKSITRKADSDKHIAMLRKEMATEESEQCKKLSEGYIRLIKDVGSREALTRRFFLIFRHEELRRNENSDYGQICSTLLTAEQNARAYFMQCGNNILQPKDPDEATAEILYMFFNRRSCVEEPFHSRVDRIVLDTMAAKNKVIGIDPVPHIRMAHFIAPRGIDLTHRNYIIMDGLYYSFLYIKGNGYPNKVRAG
-165 WNYFKLLLE
+165 WMSSLINAGEGIDVDVFLRRENRSKTIDKVAQRIRLNRTKLKSMQDTSTDYEELAGSIQAGYFIKQGIANYNEDLFYMSVFV
-174 TVERYIVVGVLCY
+174 TVSARTYEELMWRKQQMTDMLK
-187 TSPLAFSMGASKATT
+187 SMDMYVSDCSFQQEDAL
-202 PVFRSWCRMVG
+202 RMVMPFLQI
-213 SQLLLL
+213 SPKLEKKSKR
-219 VMNVW
+219 NV
-224 FLRGFSTSVGQ
+224 LTS
-235 YIGTGGALS
+235 
-244 NGNGNVF
+244 
-251 LWLFCAVAF
+251 
-260 LKTAQKFDSYLAA
+260 
-273 MGLNV
+273 
-278 AQTGSGMGMELL
+278 
-290 MAARVITGVA
+290 
-300 GGARSAGSVFRG
+300 
-312 GSVATGTGAA
+312 GAA
-322 ATGFAAGFANR
+322 
-333 FKGNSYVRDAV
+333 
-344 VDGGTRMGA
+344 
-353 GGTIGFVGRAF
+353 
-364 GGMAARNGATLT
+364 
-376 GESISSVASRTPNVS
+376 
-391 GSIGG
+391 
-396 DIANRSLG
+396 
-404 NYMPHMKGMNLS
+404 
-416 DTQITG
+416 
-422 GHISTKAIGAD
+422 ST
-433 GKETAVEMFN
+433 
-443 ASQFEKPDGPHAVV
+443 
-457 NASDGSQWY
+457 
-466 QMASGS
+466 
-472 GAGAFYDAPVFSG
+472 
-485 SSAEAAQVAAVFP
+485 
-498 DADGATLRTVGD
+498 
-510 GVIEASSDGGVSRWY
+510 
-525 NSAYYDEPDAP
+525 
-536 HSTIQA
+536 
-542 SNGVEWYAMQQ
+542 
-553 HAETPPFEAG
+553 
-563 DAADGY
+563 
-569 NRAQFQSFMPGYE
+569 
-582 QPVTSVDGSGR
+582 
-593 MDGHFEVRHENG
+593 
-605 SGTMFYDTAQYAP
+605 
-618 PRGDYQ
+618 
-624 VYEDVHGSQWYA
+624 
-636 VHGEAAVER
+636 
-645 KPVYENGKPVYMFT
+645 YMFT

-797 LLIPNMT
+797 LLIPDMT

-823 ITHDNDSVYED
+823 ITHDNDSVYAD

-1065 QREVN
+1065 QQEAD

>member
-1 MLDWIFEGIVTWI
+1 MTKDSSAKRKAGKRKPEKLSFTQDFIPIKNLEHGIIET
-14 SSVVSDMMDA
+14 
-24 VSGLFLQA
+24 
-32 LGTDMTAMEEYFPF
+32 TD
-46 VSKAFTVMQYTAWA
+46 
-60 LLFLITVWQ
+60 
-69 LFRVFGGPVTEAENP
+69 
-84 WVLLGRSALFAFL
+84 GRY
-97 IGYAKPIFLLTLK
+97 IK
-110 IATAPYT
+110 
-117 ALMDIQMTAEDFT
+117 
-130 FAGIEQALQNGLTSL
+130 
-145 IATISVVGLLLLTIL
+145 IL
-160 EIALG
+160 EIEPINFMLRSEEEQYEIICSFASWLKISPVHLQ
-165 WNYFKLLLE
+165 FKSITRKADSDKHIAMLRKEME
-174 TVERYIVVGVLCY
+174 TEESEQCKMLSEGYIRLI
-187 TSPLAFSMGASKATT
+187 KD
-202 PVFRSWCRMVG
+202 VG
-213 SQLLLL
+213 SREALTRRFFLIFRYEELRRNENSDYGQICSTLLTAEQNARAYFMQCGNNILQPKDPDEATAEIL
-219 VMNVW
+219 YMFFNRRSCIEEPFHSRVDRIVLDTMAAKNKVIGIDPIPHIRMAHFIAPRGIDLTHRNYIIMDGLYYSFLYIKGNGYPNKVRAGW
-224 FLRGFSTSVGQ
+224 MSSLINAGEGIDVDVFLRRENRS
-235 YIGTGGALS
+235 
-244 NGNGNVF
+244 
-251 LWLFCAVAF
+251 
-260 LKTAQKFDSYLAA
+260 KTIDK
-273 MGLNV
+273 V
-278 AQTGSGMGMELL
+278 AQRIRLNRTKLKSMQDTSTDYEELAGS
-290 MAARVITGVA
+290 IQA
-300 GGARSAGSVFRG
+300 GYFIKQGIANYNEDLFYMSVFVTISARSYEELMWRKQQMTDMLKSMDM
-312 GSVATGTGAA
+312 
-322 ATGFAAGFANR
+322 
-333 FKGNSYVRDAV
+333 YVSDCSFQQEDA
-344 VDGGTRMGA
+344 
-353 GGTIGFVGRAF
+353 
-364 GGMAARNGATLT
+364 
-376 GESISSVASRTPNVS
+376 
-391 GSIGG
+391 
-396 DIANRSLG
+396 
-404 NYMPHMKGMNLS
+404 
-416 DTQITG
+416 
-422 GHISTKAIGAD
+422 
-433 GKETAVEMFN
+433 
-443 ASQFEKPDGPHAVV
+443 
-457 NASDGSQWY
+457 
-466 QMASGS
+466 
-472 GAGAFYDAPVFSG
+472 
-485 SSAEAAQVAAVFP
+485 
-498 DADGATLRTVGD
+498 LRTVMPFLQMSPKLEKKSKRNVLTSGA
-510 GVIEASSDGGVSRWY
+510 AS
-525 NSAYYDEPDAP
+525 
-536 HSTIQA
+536 T
-542 SNGVEWYAMQQ
+542 
-553 HAETPPFEAG
+553 
-563 DAADGY
+563 
-569 NRAQFQSFMPGYE
+569 
-582 QPVTSVDGSGR
+582 
-593 MDGHFEVRHENG
+593 
-605 SGTMFYDTAQYAP
+605 
-618 PRGDYQ
+618 
-624 VYEDVHGSQWYA
+624 
-636 VHGEAAVER
+636 
-645 KPVYENGKPVYMFT
+645 YMFT

-666 TGVLLGIN
+666 TGVLLGIS

-797 LLIPNMT
+797 LLIPDMT

-823 ITHDNDSVYED
+823 ITHDNDSVYAD

-1065 QREVN
+1065 QQEAD